1 MAGLLD
7 PNEDFISPDERKAI
21 TQQNLFSTLLQG
33 GMQLVAGGENLL
45 PWQRAQMIGQ
55 AAQTF
60 GGMPAQ
66 NQQMLANAAQQKL
79 VGQRV
84 AKDRRTEAADAELM
98 KVGENPAFL
107 ETLKQMPADLQ
118 SMIPAL
124 FKSGRARDAVTLVD
138 NWRTNQSRETALN
151 ARENRPPPGYRLSAD
166 GLRHEYIPG
175 GLADPAQAELLA
187 RSKRDLKAIP
197 PSENDKLSI
206 GASTILN
213 IDKIIGSIDSP
224 QPGQEPSDR
233 FAGWV
238 SRNVP
243 GGELIAQTIN
253 PSGVDARAAIA
264 DVSSQLLQARSG
276 LAVTEGEYR
285 RLTSL
290 LPNPAE
296 EPKVIKQKLQKIR
309 ENLTNTMRYQSAQY
323 TEKNGYVP
331 HSGAS
336 TWGDGAQAPQQQGG
350 EGGGS
355 PTASDLKEGH
365 VTTFRNGQK
374 WSLQGGK
381 PVRVQ

>member
-98 KVGENPAFL
+98 KIGDNPAFL

-151 ARENRPPPGYRLSAD
+151 ARENRPPPGYRLTAD

-187 RSKRDLKAIP
+187 RSRREIKDIPVTITGAMTENLSAMQKIDSAIESLGRTPNATGSWGAVAQYFSPEWGGKLNNEYIDPEGLKARAQVT
-197 PSENDKLSI
+197 D
-206 GASTILN
+206 
-213 IDKIIGSIDSP
+213 IGSLKLHD
-224 QPGQEPSDR
+224 
-233 FAGWV
+233 
-238 SRNVP
+238 
-243 GGELIAQTIN
+243 
-253 PSGVDARAAIA
+253 
-264 DVSSQLLQARSG
+264 RSG
-276 LAVTEGEYR
+276 AAVTIGETP
-285 RLTSL
+285 RLKPFIPSINDNAKTAAEKL
-290 LPNPAE
+290 LNLKAE
-296 EPKVIKQKLQKIR
+296 YKNMLASQHEYYSPDNGFKVHQPTQRYLETQQSQK
-309 ENLTNTMRYQSAQY
+309 
-323 TEKNGYVP
+323 
-331 HSGAS
+331 
-336 TWGDGAQAPQQQGG
+336 QGG
-350 EGGGS
+350 GGGGAT
-355 PTASDLKEGH
+355 PPPLPPDADTAKYDYRWNAERGIYQRKA
-365 VTTFRNGQK
+365 K
-374 WSLQGGK
+374 
-381 PVRVQ
+381 

>member
-7 PNEDFISPDERKAI
+7 PTDDIVTPEERKAI

-66 NQQMLANAAQQKL
+66 NQQMLANAAQQQL
-79 VGQRV
+79 VARRV

-151 ARENRPPPGYRLSAD
+151 ARENRPPPGYRLTAD

-197 PSENDKLSI
+197 ASENDKLSI

-233 FAGWV
+233 VAGWV

>member
-7 PNEDFISPDERKAI
+7 PTDDIVSPDERKAI

-138 NWRTNQSRETALN
+138 NWRTNQARETALTS
-151 ARENRPPPGYRLSAD
+151 RENRPPPGYRLSAD

-197 PSENDKLSI
+197 ASENDKLSI

-233 FAGWV
+233 VAGWV

>member
-7 PNEDFISPDERKAI
+7 PTDDIVTPEERKAI

-66 NQQMLANAAQQKL
+66 NQQMLANAAQQQL
-79 VGQRV
+79 VARRV

-166 GLRHEYIPG
+166 GLRHEAIPG
-175 GLADPAQAELLA
+175 GLADPAQVELLA

-197 PSENDKLSI
+197 ASENDKLSI

-233 FAGWV
+233 VAGWV

>member
-21 TQQNLFSTLLQG
+21 TQQNLFSALLQG

-138 NWRTNQSRETALN
+138 NWRTNQARETALTS
-151 ARENRPPPGYRLSAD
+151 RENQPIVREVNGQIYRVYPDGRPAEL
-166 GLRHEYIPG
+166 IQTG
-175 GLADPAQAELLA
+175 GGKALDNSGRDDLKKVADPAIALRAIAGEFQPAYSGMGAGILGDARNFIGRNFADEDSDTFKGANWWQGYQSFANLERNKLFGAALTATEKVEWGKAMVNPGMSPAMIKTNLA
-187 RSKRDLKAIP
+187 RQQEIATGAVSRIAHSLKAGGVNPDAI
-197 PSENDKLSI
+197 
-206 GASTILN
+206 
-213 IDKIIGSIDSP
+213 
-224 QPGQEPSDR
+224 EPIMGTKFSD
-233 FAGWV
+233 
-238 SRNVP
+238 
-243 GGELIAQTIN
+243 
-253 PSGVDARAAIA
+253 
-264 DVSSQLLQARSG
+264 
-276 LAVTEGEYR
+276 
-285 RLTSL
+285 
-290 LPNPAE
+290 LPNP
-296 EPKVIKQKLQKIR
+296 I
-309 ENLTNTMRYQSAQY
+309 QSA
-323 TEKNGYVP
+323 P
-331 HSGAS
+331 PSA
-336 TWGDGAQAPQQQGG
+336 AQGG
-350 EGGGS
+350 
-355 PTASDLKEGH
+355 TANIPAGAINHLKQNPGLRDA
-365 VTTFRNGQK
+365 FDQK
-374 WSLQGGK
+374 YGPGAAD
-381 PVRVQ
+381 RVLGR

>member
-98 KVGENPAFL
+98 KIGDNPAFL

-151 ARENRPPPGYRLSAD
+151 ARENQPIVREVNGQIYRVYPDGRPAEL
-166 GLRHEYIPG
+166 IQTG
-175 GLADPAQAELLA
+175 GGKALDNSGRDDLKKVADPAIALRAIAGEFQPAYSGMGAGILGDARNFIGRNFADEDSDTFKGANWWQGYQSFANLERNKLFGAALTATEKVEWGKAMVNPGMSPAMIKTNLA
-187 RSKRDLKAIP
+187 RQQEIATGAVSRIAHSLKAGGVNPDAI
-197 PSENDKLSI
+197 
-206 GASTILN
+206 
-213 IDKIIGSIDSP
+213 
-224 QPGQEPSDR
+224 EPIMGTKFSD
-233 FAGWV
+233 
-238 SRNVP
+238 
-243 GGELIAQTIN
+243 
-253 PSGVDARAAIA
+253 
-264 DVSSQLLQARSG
+264 
-276 LAVTEGEYR
+276 
-285 RLTSL
+285 
-290 LPNPAE
+290 LPNP
-296 EPKVIKQKLQKIR
+296 I
-309 ENLTNTMRYQSAQY
+309 QSAR
-323 TEKNGYVP
+323 P
-331 HSGAS
+331 SA
-336 TWGDGAQAPQQQGG
+336 AQGG
-350 EGGGS
+350 
-355 PTASDLKEGH
+355 TANIPAGAINHLKQNPGLRDA
-365 VTTFRNGQK
+365 FDQK
-374 WSLQGGK
+374 YGPGAAD
-381 PVRVQ
+381 RVLGR